1 MAFSSLY
8 WGTIQQQ
15 LQDREVDEE
24 DTSSA
29 AAAHIPASQS
39 NTIYNSAKISFLGLI
54 TSVFESKVLYAS
66 PTSRVL
72 TKTPRDFYMPNYE
85 DVEITT
91 KDKKTVH
98 GWLIKR
104 REARACPTIIHF
116 HGNAC
121 NVSHMLYDA
130 LGMFQKVK
138 ANIMLVDYRGYGQ
151 SEGSPSQEGLLMDA
165 EAALDY
171 LLLRRDVVD
180 PDQIFLF
187 GRSLGGAVAMELTS
201 RRESQVLSF
210 APYRPRCYL
219 RTLAHY
225 GLFWCILLCCDTFL
239 CRVTDPRHH
248 C

>member
-1 MAFSSLY
+1 
-8 WGTIQQQ
+8 
-15 LQDREVDEE
+15 
-24 DTSSA
+24 
-29 AAAHIPASQS
+29 
-39 NTIYNSAKISFLGLI
+39 
-54 TSVFESKVLYAS
+54 
-66 PTSRVL
+66 
-72 TKTPRDFYMPNYE
+72 MPNYE

-138 ANIMLVDYRGYGQ
+138 ANIMLLDYRGYGQ
-151 SEGSPSQEGLLMDA
+151 SEGSPSQAGLVMDA

-180 PDQIFLF
+180 PDQVFLF
-187 GRSLGGAVAMELTS
+187 GRSLGGAVAMELAS
-201 RRESQVLSF
+201 RREPQVWLSRKASSSSVR
-210 APYRPRCYL
+210 APRDALQLANCASVSASACRWLRCDKPACA
-219 RTLAHY
+219 T
-225 GLFWCILLCCDTFL
+225 
-239 CRVTDPRHH
+239 
-248 C
+248 